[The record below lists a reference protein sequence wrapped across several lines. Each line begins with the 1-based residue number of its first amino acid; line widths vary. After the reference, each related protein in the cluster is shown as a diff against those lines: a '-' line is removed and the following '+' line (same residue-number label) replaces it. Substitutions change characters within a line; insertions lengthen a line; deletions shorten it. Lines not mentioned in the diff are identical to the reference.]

1 MQPRLALLALA
12 ASILLPAAGT
22 ATAAAAEPPPPAV
35 AATRRLTL
43 PKVADRAFPYTVE
56 VPADWGVRE
65 VPNSPGVWIGRPGAE
80 PDKDPHMLYVRWS
93 PASLADPQKVVAS
106 IRAGDEKASAWTA
119 PVLEVRE
126 VGGVR
131 GVLVQLDSGEGEA
144 ARSTLAL
151 KLPADKGSVDFLVS
165 ARRAD
170 FVRLRPLF
178 TQLLDSVRRAETPAG
193 R

>member
-1 MQPRLALLALA
+1 MRLRLTAAAALALA
-12 ASILLPAAGT
+12 AAGT

-43 PKVADRAFPYTVE
+43 PKVTDKAFPYTVE
-56 VPADWGVRE
+56 VPADWGVRD
-65 VPNSPGVWIGRPGAE
+65 VPNSPGGVWIGRPGAE

-151 KLPADKGSVDFLVS
+151 KLPVDKGSVDFLVS

-178 TQLLDSVRRAETPAG
+178 TQLLDSVRRAEPPAG